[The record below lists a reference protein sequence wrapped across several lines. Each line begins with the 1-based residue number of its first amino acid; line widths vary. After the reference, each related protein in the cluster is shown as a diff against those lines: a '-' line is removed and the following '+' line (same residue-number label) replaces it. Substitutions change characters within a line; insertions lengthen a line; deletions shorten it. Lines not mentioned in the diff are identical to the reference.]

1 MHRAGR
7 YKKFIQESENTKNNQ
22 RDEKYNNWT
31 ENTRER
37 LNSKINEAD
46 ERVSKLEDS
55 AGNYCYGRE

>member
-7 YKKFIQESENTKNNQ
+7 CKKFTEESENAKNDQ
-22 RDEKYNNWT
+22 RDEEYNWT

-37 LNSKINEAD
+37 LSSKINEAD
-46 ERVSKLEDS
+46 ERISKLEDS